1 MKELFKFKNI
11 FLVLILLLALYLRLN
26 NLHQRTLFDA
36 DQEWLATR
44 AVDLLKGD
52 LPLLGPVTS
61 VGSFSI
67 GPGFIYLWA
76 ISSFIFSL
84 APISGAYLSIF
95 LGLLFLIA
103 IFFVVK
109 EYIGLKVAYL
119 TLFLC
124 SISSSLIFW
133 DQSPWAPSLFYLSQ
147 AILLFATLSSLKYKW
162 GYYLIAFSIVLAF
175 QSHFG
180 IVLSIISVLFFFI
193 FVKPVK
199 IDRKT
204 LLITALILFLGFLP
218 NIVYDLTHDFNNLK
232 KLAYTIDDGGVDYFV
247 SFNKIV
253 NVLNFNTT
261 SVVYPK
267 NNNLFDSVFTKSLFA
282 LILVNAISL
291 LRDKKMK
298 NISLLLLITL
308 VLPAAIF
315 YMQQGKFS
323 EYYLLMTVPSSILL
337 FSLFLYRIINNKL
350 LLSLIV
356 LMSIYL
362 NYQQISDRY
371 VSWNLK
377 AKEMVAQKIV
387 EVGGKSGYGISIN
400 SKLGDSF
407 GFNYIFNYYGIEAD
421 YPPKQGQTKIF
432 SIAVP
437 QGFEGVVGTHSYD
450 GIGLLW
456 SGM

>member
-1 MKELFKFKNI
+1 MKQWLNFKN
-11 FLVLILLLALYLRLN
+11 LVAAFILLLALSLRLS
-26 NLHQRTLFDA
+26 NLHQRTSFDA

-44 AVDLLKGD
+44 AAELLKGD

-76 ISSFIFSL
+76 IFSFIFSL
-84 APISGAYLSIF
+84 APISGAYLSVF
-95 LGLLFLIA
+95 LSLLFLMA
-103 IFFVVK
+103 IFYFAK
-109 EYIGLKVAYL
+109 EYIGLKIAYL

-133 DQSPWAPSLFYLSQ
+133 DQLPWAPSLFYLSQ
-147 AILLFATLSSLKYKW
+147 TLLLIAVLLSLKYKW
-162 GYYLIAFSIVLAF
+162 GFYLIALSVVLAF
-175 QSHFG
+175 QSHFA
-180 IVLSIISVLFFFI
+180 IVLSMISVLFFFI

-199 IDRKT
+199 IDTKT

-218 NIVYDLTHDFNNLK
+218 NIVYDLTHDFSNLK

-261 SVVYPK
+261 SIIYPK
-267 NNNLFDSVFTKSLFA
+267 NNNVFDSIFSKTIYA
-282 LILVNAISL
+282 LILVNALSL
-291 LRDKKMK
+291 SRDKKMK
-298 NISLLLLITL
+298 NVSLLLLITAI
-308 VLPAAIF
+308 VPAAIF
-315 YMQQGKFS
+315 YIQQGKFS

-337 FSLFLYRIINNKL
+337 FSLFLYRIVNSKIL
-350 LLSLIV
+350 LTLIV
-356 LMSIYL
+356 LLSIYL
-362 NYQQISDRY
+362 NYQQISSRY

-377 AKEMVAQKIV
+377 AKEMIAQKIV
-387 EVGGKSGYGISIN
+387 EVGGNSGYGISIN
-400 SKLGDSF
+400 SKLGDRF
-407 GFNYIFNYYGIEAD
+407 GFDYIFNYYGIEAD
-421 YPPKQGQTKIF
+421 YPPTQGQTKMF
-432 SIAVP
+432 TIAVP

-450 GIGLLW
+450 GMGILW